1 MSVRHEIEKRTQERE
16 MRRQDSTRPPHRRSS
31 ILVGQ
36 RSLEIIEESGD
47 KEPTFVVLI
56 VKCYKKWGYIIAKY
70 AWPAILTCLL
80 ISGLSTVKIFLTPQK
95 NDITGYTPFE
105 ARSRVEY
112 KQYTSFFSH
121 DGLAIATYIFV
132 MAKDGGSLLRPE
144 YLKETVDILD
154 LALNNVTMYNKD
166 LNVNQSFSEFC
177 INFCSINDPVRQFYN
192 GLLIQ
197 QSSVM
202 KGDGL
207 NERLKLEYPISSLFG
222 RSFSVQPNFFG
233 VELYNETSSFH
244 ETANLEET
252 VQLLENETL
261 STDAIPRN
269 RTSAEVHITNIKM
282 VKMISLQ
289 FRAEHLAAWTDD
301 DVKNWEMRMVHFF
314 QDNYKSDRLILYV
327 LSQTYVEDEMVRAG
341 VSLLPYLIVG
351 FIIMCTCSAVTVI
364 VRAAYMHQNNM
375 YKILLAIM
383 ACITPLMACSTALA
397 IMFLVGVRFSSILCV
412 IPFLVLSIG
421 VDSSYLMIHEWQ
433 RVTKELREHKPRKDD
448 CVGHRMSEVL
458 MEVGPAILISAI
470 TNILADGVGC
480 WTSSPEIRL
489 LCIGN
494 LFSMFIAFIY
504 QMTFYSGLMSIVGEN
519 EIKAEKIERNKM
531 EIMIRDAK
539 VDIRRNNEL
548 TRKSSRF
555 HDTSKIYIS
564 KYMRAYVEFVTNL
577 AISSLTVLIY
587 FTYIAVSIWGITRI
601 NINLTTQKLFAAD
614 SPLLTLDQYRVEY
627 QVPTFTMA
635 TVFVNSPGDL
645 SRPTH
650 LALMDRMVDDFEHL
664 PGSWGPTGTM
674 YFVRDF
680 MRFENSMDVEQED
693 YDYNEDEQIPATPK
707 GNFKFRN
714 EDLQTFLAWPEY
726 DFWSGFVQLQNE
738 TIDGSKNLSRFF
750 LTTAY
755 HGDEL
760 KIWTE
765 RGKLLRQW
773 RTVVDKPEYRS
784 FHASV
789 FHEDGVFL
797 DLIDNM
803 PTDTWQSVLGTLIC
817 MAAVCF
823 IFLRSML
830 TVAIATCCVLSIC
843 IGILGILSWWGV
855 DLDPIAMAAMIIS
868 VGFSVDIP
876 AHVSYH
882 YYKACECGR
891 NASPQ
896 ERLGSCLS
904 SVAFPALQA
913 ALSTALCVS
922 SLLLAKIYMA
932 RVFVKT
938 MVLCVLLCNMHG
950 LVFLPAILSL
960 VDRLKAKCKRKKTHD
975 MNGSAEKHRRKLR
988 PNIAARHRSNDI
1000 EAQQMDKTKVDRPP
1014 LPDH

>member
-548 TRKSSRF
+548 T
-555 HDTSKIYIS
+555 
-564 KYMRAYVEFVTNL
+564 
-577 AISSLTVLIY
+577 
-587 FTYIAVSIWGITRI
+587 GITRI

-738 TIDGSKNLSRFF
+738 TIDGS
-750 LTTAY
+750 
-755 HGDEL
+755 
-760 KIWTE
+760 
-765 RGKLLRQW
+765 
-773 RTVVDKPEYRS
+773 RS